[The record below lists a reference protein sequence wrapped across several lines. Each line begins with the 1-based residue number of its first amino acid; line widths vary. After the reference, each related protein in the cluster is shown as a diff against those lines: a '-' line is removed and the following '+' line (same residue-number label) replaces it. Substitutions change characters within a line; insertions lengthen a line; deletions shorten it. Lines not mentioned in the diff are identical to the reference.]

1 LSFIVTMNKKEI
13 AEKLRNEIGHLELAI
28 KKSQERCEK
37 LKVFCLDLEEEIA
50 VAEGNIPKPEVPS
63 KFRKVV
69 DSVFGETP
77 KARKR

>member
-1 LSFIVTMNKKEI
+1 MSFIVTMNKKEI

-50 VAEGNIPKPEVPS
+50 VAEGKIPQPEAPS